1 MAQAARRVFHAD
13 KVWITMDFGQGSVT
27 MLVPARLNQLMSKDN
42 LGINML
48 SIDEQLELHKL
59 SMDAE
64 LKYWRHINQA

>member
-1 MAQAARRVFHAD
+1 
-13 KVWITMDFGQGSVT
+13 MDFGQGSVT